1 MREILIGI
9 AIFLSVILLL
19 LGGFLAWGNIQVNT
33 YTYDAPEHIELTPNE
48 YGTITAVGKALYD
61 ENGDRFDIKGINFGN
76 LFISEGWMTINSV
89 GASMNGDKYV
99 KVNPEGVV
107 EEYEEIY
114 QENMDSILANRF
126 TIDEIE
132 KLNDAFFNSYCT
144 EADFKLISDLG
155 LNTIRIPVYYRTFLT
170 TKDRYTLDDQTL
182 CSMDFESIELDFSML
197 DTFIEYAKKYD
208 LKVIIDMHGVM
219 GGQSGFE
226 HCGTRDIDFWDTEE
240 YIEFMCNLWAA
251 IATHYKAEPAVL
263 AYDLV
268 NEPTNRY
275 EIGTGPKQWRVLDRL
290 YQAVRDVDTNH
301 VISIEGVWFPVSLPR
316 PEKYGWENV
325 LYQFHYYNWD
335 WQGTSNE
342 LYYAFICGLSSLVDY
357 DVPKFVGEF
366 NFFGDSDAWNQYLKL
381 YDQMGWGWTIWSYKI
396 ISVGW
401 WDNSWGIVVN
411 RLNLQN
417 KDIYNIPEEERNL
430 KLDLRTATYDE
441 ILDAWSNQK
450 TEYDGQE
457 GVYKIYDDSVTYN
470 VLVKYFKELNE

>member
-290 YQAVRDVDTNH
+290 YQAVRDVDANH
-301 VISIEGVWFPVSLPR
+301 VISIEGVWFPVSLPS

-470 VLVKYFKELNE
+470 ALVKYFKELNE

>member
-182 CSMDFESIELDFSML
+182 CSMDFESIELDFSKL

-290 YQAVRDVDTNH
+290 YQAVREVDTNH

-411 RLNLQN
+411 KLNLQN

-430 KLDLRTATYDE
+430 KLDLRTASYDE
-441 ILDAWSNQK
+441 ILEAWSNQK

-470 VLVKYFKELNE
+470 ALVKYFKELNE

>member
-126 TIDEIE
+126 TIDEID

-290 YQAVRDVDTNH
+290 YQAVRDVDANH
-301 VISIEGVWFPVSLPR
+301 VISIEGVWFPVSLPS

-430 KLDLRTATYDE
+430 KLDLRTASYDE

-470 VLVKYFKELNE
+470 ALVKYFKELNE